1 MPSQEIQW
9 LAVPFDVEEQTGKTI
24 LSVAV
29 CVQPRLQDVSSAD
42 RVLSDY
48 KDWLDWPSTLGDI
61 TVTLNVDGT
70 IVSPVPA
77 PGTENPDS
85 ENWKAIFPPTTLVR
99 PYEYTPFT
107 DYKIISYPIKKVNET
122 IYGVFQALVKDFDG
136 APPVLQPVLQ
146 FGANDTS
153 FASQIPKL
161 FTSLKDVIPN
171 DDNEK
176 QLQSIKSR
184 WEDEGEAAM
193 MLRIRNGGEIKKSAH
208 TIEKRT
214 VPVPADPQQMMYANT
229 SMENMLGGLGLVDLY
244 YTARTVPVKKLVGG
258 KLVRTDR
265 APMLRPKFDFHQV
278 VSILR
283 EYPAMMRRLGLV
295 RHVQF
300 ELPASMSAAGKIR
313 CEVSWAS
320 PQVSPSKNITPW
332 TAYTFDNSGSANTWQ
347 FLPRPEAGSEIIGP
361 LLCLND
367 ASHFDVIQIDVDTS
381 AIKTLNYTRTLVHR
395 YKRTTGTRDV
405 QMKADPPATRGTGLQ
420 LVRHNRALKL
430 ARALIR
436 NAQNYNRLVSDTDI
450 TLYADDLLRGYRIDV
465 FDATANSWQS
475 LMRRNAT
482 YRFPNAAEPL
492 KSTGFTMNDEEGVLT
507 MAATR
512 PVDSD
517 DVASQKQLY
526 AHETVAQWE
535 GWSLV
540 APQIGNHIGTDDAL
554 ATESKQQAPPADF
567 EYQVS
572 TEFSVVEGS
581 LPRLRFGRNYR
592 LRARFADIAGNG
604 PKLNELDSN
613 DFSCASE
620 LIRYLRWD
628 PIVSPAI
635 VLRNHPVEGES
646 PERAVIRNYN
656 ADTDDSVS
664 VDTTETSERHLF
676 PPLAS
681 VQISERHGMFDQ
693 HPLGKMKGDAGTY
706 NMIAGK
712 LKDIPSRWYTRND
725 AGDLVPE
732 ASDDTPPAD
741 PSKAKDAIRFA
752 LVQSG
757 TTEAPYLPDPIARG
771 ITLANVPG
779 LTAGQLFEVTLSGE
793 NMATITSAMGV
804 ATVAFDDIGQW
815 PKLNSIII
823 RLAAGSGA
831 PTWNSGTRTL
841 TILLP
846 KGEQAWVQFS
856 STLGADQGEANN
868 NFDLHGHKGTLEKSG
883 YTSSKL
889 AAAARGLSWL
899 VTPAR
904 TLHLVHA
911 TQKPLKKPKVISA
924 SVSMRNFGA
933 TNAGIT
939 IDNTYV
945 DGRTTQKVD
954 MHAGWPMW
962 EDNLNKPAPE
972 LLEQRAFFYE
982 QHVEDRTND
991 KLDNTK
997 THEFGDTKYRSV
1009 TYIPTAT
1016 TRFREYLPLSIR
1028 KLAENI
1034 TRKGIGK
1041 ELKVLSTKRPDSVKL
1056 LYIVPS
1062 FRWLEPERKLDGSIV
1077 KSTRKGG
1084 GLRVYME
1091 RPWYSSG
1098 NDELLG
1104 IVLYSTKKFK
1114 PKVIAPESGF
1124 KSFQGYYK
1132 GLTPSKDLS
1141 QGLSKLLGSAKL
1153 DIPEQIKPYVTE
1165 WGMDPIWLSKPTPTD
1180 AAPRPANFRDP
1191 EVILNNVSLEETP
1204 LSQRY
1209 DVIGYKP
1216 LYDAERRLWYCDIE
1230 INPGESYYP
1239 FVRLALCRLQPN
1251 SLADAQTG
1259 KDVYCSRISQSE
1271 FCQLAPDR
1279 EATVRIEEDRQSITI
1294 QVVGHTYRINT
1305 TGQLGSEIEATIEKN
1320 DGGQT
1325 DVAWTPVHSQ
1335 RIDRIHAA
1343 GLWGGLVKLPSSVDS
1358 TKYRVVI
1365 KEYEQFFSD
1374 PSDPKER
1381 ETSLGNKTDGSGEIM
1396 MEFDRRIVYADVL
1409 PLY

>member
-9 LAVPFDVEEQTGKTI
+9 LAVPFDVEEQGGKTI
-24 LSVAV
+24 LSVAI
-29 CVQPRLQDVSSAD
+29 CVQPRLQDTSSAD

-48 KDWLDWPSTLGDI
+48 MDWLDWPSTLGGI
-61 TVTLNVDGT
+61 TVSLNVNGNA
-70 IVSPVPA
+70 INPMLA
-77 PGTENPDS
+77 PGAETPDS
-85 ENWKAIFPPTTLVR
+85 GNWKAIFSPTTLVR
-99 PYEYTPFT
+99 PYEYAPFT
-107 DYKIISYPIKKVNET
+107 DYQIISYPVKQVNT
-122 IYGVFQALVKDFDG
+122 TVKSVFEALVKDFDG
-136 APPVLQPVLQ
+136 APPVL
-146 FGANDTS
+146 S
-153 FASQIPKL
+153 FDVDSNKLSAQIPKL
-161 FTSLKDVIPN
+161 FSSLKNVVPN

-184 WEDEGEAAM
+184 WEREGEAAM
-193 MLRIRNGGEIKKSAH
+193 MLRIRNGGEIKKNAH
-208 TIEKRT
+208 PIEKHE
-214 VPVPADPQQMMYANT
+214 VPVPSNPQQMMYANP
-229 SMENMLGGLGLVDLY
+229 SMESMLGGLGLVELY
-244 YTARTVPVKKLVGG
+244 HSVRTPPITKIVGG
-258 KLVRTDR
+258 KQVRTDR
-265 APMLRPKFDFHQV
+265 APRLRPKFDFHQV
-278 VSILR
+278 VSVLR

-300 ELPASMSAAGKIR
+300 ELPNGMPAEGKIR
-313 CEVSWAS
+313 CAVLWPS
-320 PQVSPSKNITPW
+320 PQTSPTQNITPW
-332 TAYTFDNSGSANTWQ
+332 VAYKLDNTGSPDTWQ
-347 FLPRPEAGSEIIGP
+347 FLPRPEPGSEIVGA

-367 ASHFDVIQIDVDTS
+367 ASHFDVIQIDVDAS

-395 YKRTTGTRDV
+395 YKRTVGTSDAAT
-405 QMKADPPATRGTGLQ
+405 KADPPGTRGTGLQ
-420 LVRHNRALKL
+420 LIRHNRALKL
-430 ARALIR
+430 AKSLIR
-436 NAQNYNRLVSDTDI
+436 NAQNHNKLVSNTEV

-465 FDATANSWQS
+465 FDATAKSWQS

-482 YRFPNAAEPL
+482 YRFPNASEPL
-492 KSTGFTMNDEEGVLT
+492 KSTGFTVNDEEGVLT
-507 MAATR
+507 MGATR

-517 DVASQKQLY
+517 DVPSQRQLY

-540 APQIGNHIGTDDAL
+540 APHIGNHIGTEDEL
-554 ATESKQQAPPADF
+554 APENKQQSPPADF

-572 TEFSVVEGS
+572 TEVGIVEGS

-592 LRARFADIAGNG
+592 LRARFVDIAGNG
-604 PKLNELDSN
+604 PKLNELN
-613 DFSCASE
+613 PLDFSCATE
-620 LIRYLRWD
+620 LIRFLLWD

-646 PERAVIRNYN
+646 LERMVIRNYN
-656 ADTDDSVS
+656 SDADDSVS
-664 VDTTETSERHLF
+664 VDTSETSERHLF

-681 VQISERHGMFDQ
+681 VQLCERHGMFDQ
-693 HPLGKMKGDAGTY
+693 NPLGKMKGDAGTY

-732 ASDDTPPAD
+732 ATDDTPPAD
-741 PSKAKDAIRFA
+741 PVKAKDAIRFA

-757 TTEAPYLPDPIARG
+757 STEVPYLPDPIARG
-771 ITLANVPG
+771 ITLENVPG
-779 LTAGQLFEVTLSGE
+779 LTAGQLLEVTLSGE
-793 NMATITSAMGV
+793 NMATITSTKGV
-804 ATVAFDDIGQW
+804 ATVAFDDISQW
-815 PKLNSIII
+815 PKLNSIMI
-823 RLAAGSGA
+823 RLATGSGA
-831 PTWNSGTRTL
+831 PTWNNGTKTL

-856 STLGADQGEANN
+856 SSLGADQGEANT
-868 NFDLHGHKGTLEKSG
+868 NFDLHGHKETLQKSG
-883 YTSSKL
+883 YTDTKL

-904 TLHLVHA
+904 TIHLVHA

-924 SVSMRNFGA
+924 SVSTRNFGA

-945 DGRTTQKVD
+945 DARSTQKVD
-954 MHAGWPMW
+954 MHAEWSMW

-982 QHVEDRTND
+982 QHAEDRTND
-991 KLDNTK
+991 KLSTTK

-1009 TYIPTAT
+1009 TYVPTST
-1016 TRFREYLPLSIR
+1016 TRFREYLPLPIR
-1028 KLAENI
+1028 RVVDNI
-1034 TRKGIGK
+1034 TRKGTGK

-1062 FRWLEPERKLDGSIV
+1062 FRWLEAERKLDGSIV

-1098 NDELLG
+1098 NDEMLG
-1104 IVLYSTKKFK
+1104 IVLYSTEKFK
-1114 PKVIAPESGF
+1114 PKPITPKPEIKG
-1124 KSFQGYYK
+1124 FQGYYK
-1132 GLTPSKDLS
+1132 GLTTTKDFS
-1141 QGLSKLLGSAKL
+1141 SGLSKLLGSSKL
-1153 DIPEQIKPYVTE
+1153 EIPEQIKPYVTE
-1165 WGMDPIWLSKPTPTD
+1165 WGLDPIWLSKPTPAD
-1180 AAPRPANFRDP
+1180 AAPRPSNFRDP

-1216 LYDAERRLWYCDIE
+1216 LYDAERKLWYCDLE

-1251 SLADAQTG
+1251 SLADDQTG

-1325 DVAWTPVHSQ
+1325 DVSWTPVHSQ
-1335 RIDRIHAA
+1335 RIDRINAA

-1374 PSDPKER
+1374 PSDSKER
-1381 ETSLGNKTDGSGEIM
+1381 ETSLGNKTDGGGEIV